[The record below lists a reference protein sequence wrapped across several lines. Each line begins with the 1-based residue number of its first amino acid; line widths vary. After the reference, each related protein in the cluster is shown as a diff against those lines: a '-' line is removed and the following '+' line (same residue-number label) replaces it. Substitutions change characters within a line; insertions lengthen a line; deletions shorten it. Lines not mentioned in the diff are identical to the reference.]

1 MAIFDNGLVVVL
13 DIRVKIVA
21 PIDGV
26 EIGDHADKSTWRI
39 DFKPEAT
46 VQQRADAQAVVAA
59 FDVALEEQ
67 KLKDADQAKVD
78 KKATLLT
85 QPNKSVTVQDLLDLG
100 LI

>member
-1 MAIFDNGLVVVL
+1 MTILEVL
-13 DIRVKIVA
+13 DSKIRVVA

-26 EIGDHADKSTWRI
+26 SLGSLLDKSTWRI

-46 VQQRADAQAVVAA
+46 VQQRIDAQAVVDT
-59 FDVALEEQ
+59 FDVVAEEK
-67 KLKDADQAKVD
+67 KLTDADQAKKD
-78 KKATLLT
+78 KKTLLLT

>member
-1 MAIFDNGLVVVL
+1 MAFEAVLHRKIATVCPINGIGFGDNL
-13 DIRVKIVA
+13 
-21 PIDGV
+21 
-26 EIGDHADKSTWRI
+26 DKSTWRI

-46 VQQRADAQAVVAA
+46 IAQRIQAEAVLDA
-59 FDVALEEQ
+59 FDVVLEER

-78 KKATLLT
+78 KKASLLT

>member
-1 MAIFDNGLVVVL
+1 MLILATVIDKK
-13 DIRVKIVA
+13 IRQVA

-26 EIGDHADKSTWRI
+26 SLGSIPDKSTWRI

-46 VQQRADAQAVVAA
+46 VQQRTDAQAVVAA

-78 KKATLLT
+78 KKASLLT

>member
-1 MAIFDNGLVVVL
+1 VSLLVEL
-13 DIRVKIVA
+13 DRQIKAVCPIYGVA
-21 PIDGV
+21 LVDKT
-26 EIGDHADKSTWRI
+26 DKSTWRI

-46 VQQRADAQAVVAA
+46 AQQKLDVQAVVSA
-59 FDVALEEQ
+59 FDVTAEEK

-78 KKATLLT
+78 KKVSLLT

>member
-1 MAIFDNGLVVVL
+1 MVRLPFIIHIAVAA
-13 DIRVKIVA
+13 VA

-26 EIGDHADKSTWRI
+26 SLGQIKDKSTWRI

-46 VQQRADAQAVVAA
+46 SAQRQAAQGVIVN
-59 FDVALEEQ
+59 FDVALEEK

-78 KKATLLT
+78 KKASLLS